1 MPWTN
6 RASEE
11 GQDEP
16 EQWSRSSI
24 DEEGEGRSETADL
37 LAEVNAVA
45 RHLRDLQERLSTEHL
60 AVVHDPAEEVR
71 EVELAPQAGAL
82 QTHKHEADEASRR
95 VQAIIGAAERTA
107 AEIRSRAETDAVRI
121 RDQAEADEGRIFES
135 IEGLRPAIVDLQH
148 ALERVMEA
156 IGVVFAYRE

>member
-11 GQDEP
+11 AQDEP
-16 EQWSRSSI
+16 EQWSRASV
-24 DEEGEGRSETADL
+24 EEETEVKTETADL

-60 AVVHDPAEEVR
+60 AVVREGPEVDVEIAPPAPGLR
-71 EVELAPQAGAL
+71 G
-82 QTHKHEADEASRR
+82 HKHEADEASRR

-107 AEIRSRAETDAVRI
+107 AEIRSRAEADAARI
-121 RDQAEADEGRIFES
+121 RQQAEADEGRIFES
-135 IEGLRPAIVDLQH
+135 IEGLRPAIVELQQ
-148 ALERVMEA
+148 ALERVMDA
-156 IGVVFAYRE
+156 LGVVFAYRE